1 MLNLENGKSWTLP
14 TVVKF
19 PLNSLHDFCASK
31 TAIGKK
37 KKVQPAGVVVFN
49 MSFRKAQC
57 TLKSSEK
64 SVCNSLMLP
73 WFSSAGGS
81 AIYDQINGTD
91 LKTGVCGGGLFSSVK
106 QKMGGNKCQFNQR
119 IKPKLFG

>member
-19 PLNSLHDFCASK
+19 PLNGLHNFCASK
-31 TAIGKK
+31 MAIGKR
-37 KKVQPAGVVVFN
+37 VQPAGVVVFN
-49 MSFRKAQC
+49 MPFRKARC
-57 TLKSSEK
+57 TLESSEK

-91 LKTGVCGGGLFSSVK
+91 LKTEVCGGGLFSRVK
-106 QKMGGNKCQFNQR
+106 QKMGGNKCQFSQR